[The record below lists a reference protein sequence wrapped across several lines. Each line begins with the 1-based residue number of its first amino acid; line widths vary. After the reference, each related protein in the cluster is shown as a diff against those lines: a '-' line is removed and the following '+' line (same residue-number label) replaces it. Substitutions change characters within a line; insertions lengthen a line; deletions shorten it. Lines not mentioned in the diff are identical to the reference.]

1 MGADTKVMKNSSSH
15 RFLGLG
21 LMVILTA
28 SGLLR
33 AQVAPAV
40 AAGDRSETPEIDAN
54 TLAVSQPAGALF
66 TASFRPVPAAS
77 MAPMAIV
84 VAPQGD
90 RPVVHSF
97 WDRQNQILFTA
108 NGSLAAADF
117 FVTRSNLQHSGKEMN
132 PLTRQLSG
140 STPALAANFAI
151 ETGGVI
157 GISYLFHKT
166 GHHKLE
172 RACSY
177 VNMSASAFAVGYG
190 LAHR

>member
-1 MGADTKVMKNSSSH
+1 MVV
-15 RFLGLG
+15 
-21 LMVILTA
+21 LMA
-28 SGLLR
+28 AGLLR
-33 AQVAPAV
+33 AQETAPSN
-40 AAGDRSETPEIDAN
+40 RRETPEIDPN
-54 TLAVSQPAGALF
+54 TLAVTQPAGAIF
-66 TASFRPVPAAS
+66 KTASFRPVPAAS

-97 WDRQNQILFTA
+97 WDRQNQILFAA

-117 FVTRSNLQHSGKEMN
+117 FVTRSNLEHSGKEMN

-140 STPALAANFAI
+140 STPALAANFVI

-157 GISYLFHKT
+157 GISYLLHKT
-166 GHHKLE
+166 KHHKLE

-177 VNMSASAFAVGYG
+177 VNLSASAFAVGYG
-190 LAHR
+190 VAHR